1 MSFRQGL
8 QLRIRLLRLSVHRQW
23 KILCISKVKKWIAEI
38 HCQSEN
44 IFESPTPAIIL
55 SSYNEPKDFLI
66 LSYLFK
72 NKDLTFLTP
81 PILPDGKIFTT
92 LKSINHSLIIGER
105 GADRSFFKKLF
116 TILRDFNR
124 SIVIS
129 LDAAKKY
136 TPNLQIDPAIIAK
149 ISIKTNVPVIPIFLA
164 HRDSSGHMKYGKKK
178 YHIFVDKKVYISP
191 KTEEFKDVF
200 FKRRGAR
207 KFERLSREDLNEIGT
222 RIFARLETLRKT
234 YGSNLSKEVESKLC

>member
-8 QLRIRLLRLSVHRQW
+8 QLRIRLLRLAAHRQW
-23 KILCISKVKKWIAEI
+23 KTLCISKVKKWIAEI

-55 SSYNEPKDFLI
+55 SSYDEPKDFLI

-72 NKDLTFLTP
+72 NKNLTFLTP
-81 PILPDGKIFTT
+81 SILPDGKIFTT
-92 LKSINHSLIIGER
+92 LKSINHSLIIEEK
-105 GADRSFFKKLF
+105 GANHSFFKRLF
-116 TILRDFNR
+116 TVLRDFNR
-124 SIVIS
+124 SVIIS

-136 TPNLQIDPAIIAK
+136 IPNLQIDPAIIAK
-149 ISIKTNVPVIPIFLA
+149 IAIKTNVPIIPIFLTRKA
-164 HRDSSGHMKYGKKK
+164 SSEQMKYGKKK
-178 YHIFVDKKVYISP
+178 YHIFVDKRVYISP

-207 KFERLSREDLNEIGT
+207 KFEKLSLEDLNEIGT
-222 RIFARLETLRKT
+222 RIFARLEALRKT
-234 YGSNLSKEVESKLC
+234 YGSNLSEKVESKLC